1 MENHNLNGG
10 ITNVVKGIGIAIT
23 VSLVCVLIF
32 SAIVKFCML
41 SSTVI
46 RAVNQFFKIISV
58 FLGCFFAVK
67 QNKGLVKGI
76 AVGLIYTLLIHL
88 IFCLLSSHAYF
99 TTTLL
104 WDLVMAIV
112 CGGVFG
118 AIAVNKSK
126 E

>member
-10 ITNVVKGIGIAIT
+10 LTNVVKGIGIAIT

-76 AVGLIYTLLIHL
+76 AIGLIYTLLIHL
-88 IFCLLSSHAYF
+88 IFCLLSNHAYF

>member
-10 ITNVVKGIGIAIT
+10 LTNVVKGIGIAIT

-67 QNKGLVKGI
+67 PNKGLVKGI

-99 TTTLL
+99 TATLF
-104 WDLVMAIV
+104 WDLVVATV